1 VMRGGPADKAGVRA
15 GDILV
20 EVEGKA
26 IPNTATMLNVIA
38 QLAPGASSRF
48 TFVRDGKEI
57 DLPITVGK
65 RPRPGARPQE

>member
-1 VMRGGPADKAGVRA
+1 VKT

-38 QLAPGASSRF
+38 QLAPGASNRF

-57 DLPITVGK
+57 ELPITVGK
-65 RPRPGARPQE
+65 RPKPGGRQAE

>member
-1 VMRGGPADKAGVRA
+1 
-15 GDILV
+15 
-20 EVEGKA
+20 
-26 IPNTATMLNVIA
+26 VIA

-57 DLPITVGK
+57 DLPNTVGK